1 MQKFFSSVGLLSVTL
16 LALTSCSHKLTGTW
30 AVEKYETT
38 TPGKQGVVLSNIGT
52 MTFQKEGSGMND
64 ISYTVLGAKKN
75 DNSSFSWSTF
85 EDFVTINGENSDFSK
100 TWIQL
105 TNKKKAQRWVA
116 TDGRNEVQIL
126 DLKKQK

>member
-1 MQKFFSSVGLLSVTL
+1 MQKFLSSVGLLSVTL

-30 AVEKYETT
+30 TVEKYETT

-64 ISYTVLGAKKN
+64 ISYSVLGVKKD
-75 DNSSFSWSTF
+75 DNSSFSWSTY

-105 TNKKKAQRWVA
+105 TNKKKVQRWVA

>member
-1 MQKFFSSVGLLSVTL
+1 MQKFLSSIGLLSVTL

-30 AVEKYETT
+30 TVEKYETT

-64 ISYTVLGAKKN
+64 ISYSVLGVKKD
-75 DNSSFSWSTF
+75 DNSSFSWSTY

-105 TNKKKAQRWVA
+105 TNKKKVQRWVA